1 MTPPTEKL
9 PAHVAVI
16 MDGNGR
22 WAKLRN
28 LPRIEGH
35 MAGIESVR
43 EIVTSAREIGVP
55 FLTLYA
61 FSRENWSRPKDEVTA
76 LLELLNIY
84 LEKELP
90 LMMEKNI
97 RFNALGELTDL
108 PKRNQNKLRSV
119 MEKTGKNKGMVLSL
133 ALSYSGRE
141 EILHAV
147 RSILKEGDQRKVGK
161 INEKSFSN
169 YLHTRGMPD
178 PDLLIRTS
186 GELRLS
192 NFLLWQMAYT
202 EIYVTETLW
211 PDFRREAFNK
221 ALEEFA
227 RRDRRFGR
235 LKEE

>member
-1 MTPPTEKL
+1 MIPPTEKL

-43 EIVTSAREIGVP
+43 EIVTSAREIGIP

-119 MEKTGKNKGMVLSL
+119 MEKKL
-133 ALSYSGRE
+133 
-141 EILHAV
+141 
-147 RSILKEGDQRKVGK
+147 
-161 INEKSFSN
+161 
-169 YLHTRGMPD
+169 
-178 PDLLIRTS
+178 
-186 GELRLS
+186 
-192 NFLLWQMAYT
+192 
-202 EIYVTETLW
+202 
-211 PDFRREAFNK
+211 
-221 ALEEFA
+221 
-227 RRDRRFGR
+227 
-235 LKEE
+235 

>member
-43 EIVTSAREIGVP
+43 EIVTSAREIGIP

-147 RSILKEGDQRKVGK
+147 RSILKEGDQRKAAK